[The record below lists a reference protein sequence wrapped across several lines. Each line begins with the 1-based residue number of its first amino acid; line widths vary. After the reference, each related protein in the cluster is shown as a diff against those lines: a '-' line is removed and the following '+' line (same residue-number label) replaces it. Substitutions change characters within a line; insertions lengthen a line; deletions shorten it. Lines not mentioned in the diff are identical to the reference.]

1 MKLLCRRCVLDDL
14 MYRPVLLPPRRD
26 YEYPLLNRRV
36 QTSPGSRER
45 GSTAGGGELS
55 NRKCCARMRRRL
67 DNWSWTQASSIAHTH
82 NTPIQTK
89 CLPESPGLEPLP
101 LGHKSS
107 ALVGTAVDLAP
118 NQKYFIATLF
128 EPDIRFTA

>member
-36 QTSPGSRER
+36 RTSPGSRER

-55 NRKCCARMRRRL
+55 NRKCRARAPKTGQL
-67 DNWSWTQASSIAHTH
+67 VVDAGQAS
-82 NTPIQTK
+82 
-89 CLPESPGLEPLP
+89 PGIRER
-101 LGHKSS
+101 GS
-107 ALVGTAVDLAP
+107 TAG
-118 NQKYFIATLF
+118 
-128 EPDIRFTA
+128 EER

>member
-55 NRKCCARMRRRL
+55 NRKCRARRRL
-67 DNWSWTQASSIAHTH
+67 DNWSWTQASSIAHTL
-82 NTPIQTK
+82 IQTK

-107 ALVGTAVDLAP
+107 ALVGTAVDLASI
-118 NQKYFIATLF
+118 YFFISIPGSLSALF
-128 EPDIRFTA
+128 LQV